1 MFSPTLPFRSPRP
14 RAPRP
19 EIVAR
24 SHEDFEAMEK
34 AGLKHRLVHILDG
47 KDTRNFGELHPNHPK
62 DTVKRAVVASVVQT
76 LPDGVIR
83 CHNFEPGYSK
93 KMCIVCRETA
103 MFPFGVV
110 NRQLGSFAL
119 GYRFPRTRT
128 TCGSTRSRPPVAIV
142 EGENNPSLTLIQS
155 KEGRYMLF
163 TKEESEEPVKHFLVA
178 NTGYS
183 LRVCQYCKLKGDKFA
198 NGNTRQTYYKCDACG
213 VHLCRPQIRD
223 CFVNY
228 HQLKFANNS

>member
-1 MFSPTLPFRSPRP
+1 MVIYVVTYNMLTSLGFIFFCQLIRRSN
-14 RAPRP
+14 
-19 EIVAR
+19 
-24 SHEDFEAMEK
+24 
-34 AGLKHRLVHILDG
+34 KHYFVTEFKRR
-47 KDTRNFGELHPNHPK
+47 TNHRK
-62 DTVKRAVVASVVQT
+62 S
-76 LPDGVIR
+76 LNVIPL
-83 CHNFEPGYSK
+83 F
-93 KMCIVCRETA
+93 VA

-228 HQLKFANNS
+228 HQLKFANDS